1 MSEKQSERREM
12 SFTAEAVR
20 SEMRQRVRDI
30 TALAPEDSR
39 KAALRFTAS
48 VLRLPYD
55 RVRRLFYGE
64 ARRVEAHEADQIRAY
79 CEAAQKLIDARA
91 KYEAERA
98 EFLRSARP
106 SLARLS
112 PPSLPDVE
120 VQEAP
125 VKRRRK

>member
-30 TALAPEDSR
+30 AALAPDDSR
-39 KAALRFTAS
+39 KAALSFTAS

-91 KYEAERA
+91 EYEAKRA

-106 SLARLS
+106 ALARLS
-112 PPSLPDVE
+112 PPTLPPVE
-120 VQEAP
+120 TQPAL
-125 VKRRRK
+125 KRRGKP